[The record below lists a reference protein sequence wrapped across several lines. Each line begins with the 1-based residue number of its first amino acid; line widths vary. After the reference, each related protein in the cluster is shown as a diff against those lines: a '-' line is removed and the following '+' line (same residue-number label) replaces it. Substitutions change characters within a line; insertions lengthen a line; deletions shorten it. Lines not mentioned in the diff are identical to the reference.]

1 LVDFYALKTHAE
13 SMPRRL
19 FLEADIHLHVCRR
32 IKQRPCQVC
41 CLDVSILLAMCYI
54 DSVIL
59 AGPLNYPRAGPP
71 LSKMG
76 RGFHFEFALRSSPCP
91 VHVLRERRPAK
102 CSPLA
107 PSLLRLQPMVPEKIH
122 ELLVVIRLDIE
133 ENAHPTVTASGC

>member
-76 RGFHFEFALRSSPCP
+76 RGFHFEFALPQFAVPSSRFTRTATGEMLTAGPITP
-91 VHVLRERRPAK
+91 PA
-102 CSPLA
+102 SA
-107 PSLLRLQPMVPEKIH
+107 
-122 ELLVVIRLDIE
+122 DGAG
-133 ENAHPTVTASGC
+133 ENP